1 MTTTRTEAHAAMNDR
16 IVAAARGLLDEGQ
29 EVSLRAVAR
38 SLGVTAPALYRY
50 AASHEDLVRMIAV
63 AIDADVGDRIA
74 AAAAAYSE
82 DPAAALIAA
91 AVEFRH
97 WALESR
103 HEFGLVFTNVD
114 VSCIE
119 ELQTSASTGMTFS
132 ALLVRLW
139 ERYRFPIPSLDDLDP
154 SLAEIMRDP
163 LVPADLSEVPDELR
177 GLVWVLEQAW
187 SRLYGTVTLEVFGH
201 IDPRIVEQG
210 HLFRSMVVEQ
220 AGPLGL
226 TEEIPRLRM
235 LLDEQL

>member
-1 MTTTRTEAHAAMNDR
+1 MTTRAEAHAAMNDR
-16 IVAAARGLLDEGQ
+16 IVAAARGLLEEGQ

-74 AAAAAYSE
+74 AAAAAYSD

-91 AVEFRH
+91 AVEFRR
-97 WALESR
+97 WALASR

-119 ELQTSASTGMTFS
+119 ELHASASTGMTFS

-139 ERYRFPIPSLDDLDP
+139 ERYQFPIPSLDDLDP

-163 LVPADLSEVPDELR
+163 LLPADLSEVPDGLR

-210 HLFRSMVVEQ
+210 HLFRSMVVDQ
-220 AGPLGL
+220 SGPLGL
-226 TEEIPRLRM
+226 TEEIPRLRV
-235 LLDEQL
+235 LLDELL